1 MLVFYNSQKNC
12 TFAPSFSEEEYFK
25 MRYILFI
32 GAIIA
37 FLASCT
43 QDNVHI
49 PETTTDTLTIVRHDT
64 VKITNENLSLF
75 VGDNKVFVGGTW
87 EYHATILYQVLKNN
101 DNTIDVIV
109 PEYVLEATI
118 MGDLTI
124 GKYTIKNIPYDA
136 TKGSYYKEYADGTM
150 SIHIKSVPTSGTGMD
165 GDYIFN
171 NNTITT
177 SIEVK
182 TDGTTATIVNNYSI
196 GNMPFPI
203 ETSFTGKLQ

>member
-12 TFAPSFSEEEYFK
+12 TFAPSFSKEEYFI

-32 GAIIA
+32 WAIIA

-64 VKITNENLSLF
+64 VKIKNENLSLF
-75 VGDNKVFVGGTW
+75 VGDNRVDVAGQ
-87 EYHATILYQVLKNN
+87 EYHATILYQVLKND
-101 DNTIDVIV
+101 DNTIDFIV

-136 TKGSYYKEYADGTM
+136 TRGSYYKEYADGTM

-196 GNMPFPI
+196 GGMPFPI

>member
-1 MLVFYNSQKNC
+1 
-12 TFAPSFSEEEYFK
+12 
-25 MRYILFI
+25 MRKLLFFL
-32 GAIIA
+32 AIMA
-37 FLASCT
+37 FLGSCT
-43 QDNVHI
+43 QDNVHM
-49 PETTTDTLTIVRHDT
+49 PETTSDTITVVKHDT
-64 VKITNENLSLF
+64 VKVTNENLSLF
-75 VGDNKVFVGGTW
+75 VGDNKVLVGGSF

-101 DNTIDVIV
+101 DNTIDVII
-109 PEYVLEATI
+109 PEHELKATV

-124 GKYTIKNIPYDA
+124 GKYTIRNIPYDV

-150 SIHIKSVPTSGTGMD
+150 YIHIKSVPSSGTGMD

-182 TDGTTATIVNNYSI
+182 TDGTNATIANNYSI

-203 ETSFTGKLQ
+203 ETTFTGKLQ

>member
-1 MLVFYNSQKNC
+1 
-12 TFAPSFSEEEYFK
+12 

>member
-37 FLASCT
+37 FLVSCT